1 MANNN
6 TNKNNF
12 RPMSIDAMLDME
24 RKEVLAL
31 LERGS
36 EAPAPT
42 TRSARSDSPYAA
54 RSPVRSMLDI
64 AEEAAPT
71 SSAASSS
78 SRPAAAT
85 QGPVRSMLDVKAP
98 PSPQLVRSMLD
109 ISAPAPDSPRRPG
122 RSSTPSSPLMVPS
135 EPVFRHQSSSGL
147 GPHPRS
153 RSDAG
158 VKLAES
164 RRSSRQ
170 DPIANYQFS
179 SIMSHSS
186 GPQSSLKWSSSRNSK
201 RESGGSLGDA
211 LRGSESGL
219 QLPTDRG
226 RSPFGGSRIFPNQ
239 SKSPQAQ
246 NRRWGSRS
254 RSPATFSAPPLPP
267 GKAMLKDGQV
277 VNLNNA
283 YRKLSDANLI
293 QSSGSLAQLPM
304 RKKSVEAGEGRLVKD
319 YVGPDGEHLES
330 SDEEEEESS
339 DDEDRGRKKS
349 PRSLIHDT
357 GDNGHS
363 SIGSSSQS
371 GGRQPLSLL
380 AAAEQERKQ
389 TLERL
394 PRRTR
399 ATQEML
405 TGTGS
410 QVASQTKYQYRSL
423 FDEPEIKVTNAS
435 GDAAKPSKGNRGVHP
450 VTSYDQGLASA
461 TPSVMDSDEEAEMDD
476 IKRAQNLSFTMT
488 NVLETPEA
496 HRAIRIIYRGDYTRI
511 VQAAEEENH
520 RLRKYLVA
528 TDLSDEST
536 HALEWAIGTVLRDGD
551 TLVAIYCIDEETGIA
566 AAEGSQVPDEP
577 KAIKEQAA
585 AINLMTN
592 TKLVPAQANLV
603 SEFKRTSAFYL
614 RSESNAGTPTGS
626 PAPLYRGDRFKAEQ
640 ERSRAVQQ
648 ITDKVLR
655 LLRKTRLQVRVIVEV
670 LHCKNPRHLVTEVI
684 DLVNP
689 TLVVI
694 GSRGR
699 SALKGYVSCLS
710 FISRRGG
717 LANQRR
723 SVILG
728 SFSNYL
734 VTKSSVPVMVARKKL
749 RKQSKYKRTPV
760 KQVNNISNPSAK
772 SLANAKVD

>member
-1 MANNN
+1 
-6 TNKNNF
+6 
-12 RPMSIDAMLDME
+12 MSIDAMLDME

-36 EAPAPT
+36 EAPAPSA
-42 TRSARSDSPYAA
+42 RSARSDSPYAA

-64 AEEAAPT
+64 AEEEAPA
-71 SSAASSS
+71 SGGASSS
-78 SRPAAAT
+78 NRPAAAT
-85 QGPVRSMLDVKAP
+85 QGPVRSMLDVNAP
-98 PSPQLVRSMLD
+98 PSPQLIRSMLD
-109 ISAPAPDSPRRPG
+109 ISAPPPDSPRRSG
-122 RSSTPSSPLMVPS
+122 RSSTPSSPLMTPS

-147 GPHPRS
+147 APHPRS

-158 VKLAES
+158 VKFAEP
-164 RRSSRQ
+164 RRTRQ

-179 SIMSHSS
+179 SIMSHGS

-239 SKSPQAQ
+239 SKSPQTQ

-254 RSPATFSAPPLPP
+254 RSPATFSTPPPLPP

-330 SDEEEEESS
+330 SDEEDEESS

-349 PRSLIHDT
+349 PRSLIHGT
-357 GDNGHS
+357 GLDNGQS
-363 SIGSSSQS
+363 SVGSSSQS
-371 GGRQPLSLL
+371 GGRQALSLL
-380 AAAEQERKQ
+380 AAAEQER
-389 TLERL
+389 
-394 PRRTR
+394 
-399 ATQEML
+399 
-405 TGTGS
+405 S
-410 QVASQTKYQYRSL
+410 QVASQQPQYQYRSL
-423 FDEPEIKVTNAS
+423 FEEPQIKVTNTS
-435 GDAAKPSKGNRGVHP
+435 GDTAKPSKANRGVHP

-488 NVLETPEA
+488 NILETPEA

-551 TLVAIYCIDEETGIA
+551 TLVAIYCIDEETGIG

-577 KAIKEQAA
+577 KALKEQAA
-585 AINLMTN
+585 AINLMAN
-592 TKLVPAQANLV
+592 TKLVPAQTNLV

-699 SALKGYVSCLS
+699 SALKG
-710 FISRRGG
+710 
-717 LANQRR
+717 
-723 SVILG
+723 VILG